1 MFRRLNVVWWHVLRV
16 CYDLPMSIYTVTQLN
31 SDIRKAI
38 EQGFGHVWLMGE
50 ISNFAAPN
58 SGHWYLTLKD
68 ERAQI
73 RCAMFRGNNQRAK
86 VRPQNGLQVL
96 VRGRVTVYEP
106 RGDYQ
111 LIVEHMEEAGIGLL
125 QQQFEQLKVKLAT
138 EGLFA
143 QERKRPLPEHIRR
156 VGVITSPTGAAIQD
170 VLAVMKRRDPSVDV
184 IIYPTAVQGD
194 AAIPQI
200 KNALH
205 TAFQR
210 NEVDV
215 LIVTRGGGSL
225 EDLWCFNDEQVGRL
239 LLDAPMPVISA
250 VGHEVDFTICDFIAD
265 LRAPTPS
272 AAAEQVTQ
280 DRSAQINRLQQLQQ
294 RLATGQK
301 RRIERQHSLLQQLQ
315 IRLNQQHPQ
324 RQLQQQSQRLDELLA
339 RVYRAQQRT
348 LVSQQQRRQHVIQRL
363 QQVHPQR
370 ELSRAQQ
377 KLSQIQQRIPLV
389 AEAWLKQQHQRHRAL
404 LHALNLVSPLNTLD
418 RGYAIVR
425 DEEGHV
431 ITQPEQTQAEQK
443 LSVKVAGG
451 EFNVRKCSE

>member
-1 MFRRLNVVWWHVLRV
+1 
-16 CYDLPMSIYTVTQLN
+16 
-31 SDIRKAI
+31 
-38 EQGFGHVWLMGE
+38 
-50 ISNFAAPN
+50 
-58 SGHWYLTLKD
+58 
-68 ERAQI
+68 
-73 RCAMFRGNNQRAK
+73 
-86 VRPQNGLQVL
+86 
-96 VRGRVTVYEP
+96 
-106 RGDYQ
+106 
-111 LIVEHMEEAGIGLL
+111 
-125 QQQFEQLKVKLAT
+125 
-138 EGLFA
+138 
-143 QERKRPLPEHIRR
+143 
-156 VGVITSPTGAAIQD
+156 
-170 VLAVMKRRDPSVDV
+170 RRDPSVEV
-184 IIYPTAVQGD
+184 TIYPTAVQGD

-200 KNALH
+200 KSALR

-215 LIVTRGGGSL
+215 LLVTRGGGSL

-280 DRSAQINRLQQLQQ
+280 DRSAQVNRLQQLQQ

-389 AEAWLKQQHQRHRAL
+389 AEAWLKQQHQRQRAL

-425 DEEGHV
+425 DEAGRV

-443 LSVKVAGG
+443 LNVKVAGG